1 MAVRE
6 VIVDARE
13 NSEGIGLQKQPNV
26 VIRTFIPK
34 HDGVLI

>member
-1 MAVRE
+1 MTVLG
-6 VIVDARE
+6 VIVDAME
-13 NSEGIGLQKQPNV
+13 NNEGIDLQKQPNV